1 MGGAPGRRKDTALTH
16 DRMIRYFEMQQD
28 RRPRGRFFIPLAD
41 LYRVTGRLEAAS
53 ALLEEGI
60 GRCADSLSARVV
72 LARVRRDQGRAADAR
87 DLAREVLDRDP
98 GHREAPLLLAL
109 PDRVP
114 AVDEDITTDE
124 IIAADEVITSAVE
137 PDTLTA
143 DVDAAEAAAPADGTP
158 WTPPGESGP
167 VAAAPAPAPAA
178 DTGATPRFLTQTL
191 AEIYLAQGHRQ
202 KALAILRRLLAE
214 HPEREDVAREIATLE
229 AVDATAETP
238 VDATAAAVQ
247 DAARTAAPTAV
258 FAGSPAAAAAPQDP
272 NRARFEAWLDRQQDG
287 PA

>member
-1 MGGAPGRRKDTALTH
+1 MTH

-98 GHREAPLLLAL
+98 SHREAPLLLAL

-114 AVDEDITTDE
+114 AVEEEITADEVIAADEDIT
-124 IIAADEVITSAVE
+124 ADEVIAAYEVITTAVE
-137 PDTLTA
+137 SDTMTA

-158 WTPPGESGP
+158 WTPPEESGP
-167 VAAAPAPAPAA
+167 ATAAPAPAPAA

-247 DAARTAAPTAV
+247 DAARTAAPTTV
-258 FAGSPAAAAAPQDP
+258 FAGSPVAAAAPQDP

>member
-1 MGGAPGRRKDTALTH
+1 
-16 DRMIRYFEMQQD
+16 MIRYFEMQQD

-41 LYRVTGRLEAAS
+41 LYRATGRLEAAS

-109 PDRVP
+109 PDRAPV
-114 AVDEDITTDE
+114 
-124 IIAADEVITSAVE
+124 ADEVAASGAAAGDDPAADTVVAAAAE
-137 PDTLTA
+137 PDTTLA
-143 DVDAAEAAAPADGTP
+143 DGDAGDAPAAEAAAPRDGTP

-167 VAAAPAPAPAA
+167 ATAPPAPAA
-178 DTGATPRFLTQTL
+178 DIGATPRFLTQTL

-214 HPEREDVAREIATLE
+214 HPEREDVAREIAALE

-238 VDATAAAVQ
+238 VEAKAAAVQ
-247 DAARTAAPTAV
+247 EAARDAAPTGI
-258 FAGSPAAAAAPQDP
+258 FAGGAIAETPPRDP
-272 NRARFEAWLDRQQDG
+272 NRARFDAWLDRQRDG

>member
-1 MGGAPGRRKDTALTH
+1 
-16 DRMIRYFEMQQD
+16 MIRYFEMQQD

-72 LARVRRDQGRAADAR
+72 LARVRRDQGRAADACG
-87 DLAREVLDRDP
+87 LAREVLDRDP

-114 AVDEDITTDE
+114 AVDEDIAADDV
-124 IIAADEVITSAVE
+124 IAADGVIAADDVLTAEAVAAAAEDMTAALE
-137 PDTLTA
+137 PDTMIA
-143 DVDAAEAAAPADGTP
+143 EVDAAAAAAPADGTP

-167 VAAAPAPAPAA
+167 ATVAPAPALDA
-178 DTGATPRFLTQTL
+178 GATPRFLTQTL

-247 DAARTAAPTAV
+247 AAARTAAPTAV
-258 FAGSPAAAAAPQDP
+258 FAGSPAAATTPQDP